1 MALLAGRL
9 GDIRRQIDAIDA
21 GDAQCALLPEHVRK
35 GLRELGGA
43 PKEIVEFPQGD
54 SYETPQ
60 DYRAMLVAHD
70 ERILRYI
77 GPNGLFQCLLGDLPY
92 ETKIVRLRT
101 FAEQARL
108 TPSQTEKHLAPVAA
122 YFKRRHDEELEEA
135 RKEAE
140 RERELELRRNPP

>member
-21 GDAQCALLPEHVRK
+21 GDAQCALLPQHIRER
-35 GLRELGGA
+35 LRELGGA
-43 PKEIVEFPQGD
+43 PEEIVEFPQGD

-60 DYRAMLVAHD
+60 NYRAMLVAHD

-77 GPNGLFQCLLGDLPY
+77 GPNGFFQCLLGDLPY

-108 TPSQTEKHLAPVAA
+108 TPSQIEEHLAPVAA
-122 YFKRRHDEELEEA
+122 YFKKQHDLT
-135 RKEAE
+135 RVGV
-140 RERELELRRNPP
+140 RIV